1 MKRVRAAVVFV
12 LLNLGFT
19 QIGWGAAYT
28 LRGAD
33 EGKAKEGRRL
43 FLDAS
48 IALGEGRF
56 GDAYVIAEKLVAEH
70 VGDCQSGLYL
80 RLYANAF
87 YLLDEEYREGG
98 VRPVDTPLPEGIRTR
113 IETLMGKQDKTLMDL
128 VKLTAVGDKRICGKD
143 YRVRYLKEILDRF
156 PDSVW
161 AEWGAMELGMAQIF
175 LSRDETMLREHY
187 ARLYN
192 FGKNFL
198 AEHPDSYLTPR
209 LLRAMANWRLQVS
222 SDEAAKGEVIEM
234 CNRILCDYPSA
245 EYYCARAR
253 LRLRMILGED
263 YDEGS
268 NKDADLATAY
278 LYTCRPFLEEYKER
292 TRRYLREV
300 GEGEIEVR
308 TELPPDTKW
317 RSAVYVV
324 IPAAIGIGA
333 VVLGVIFLL
342 RKKLI

>member
-113 IETLMGKQDKTLMDL
+113 IETLMGKQDSGGRQTDMWERLSREIPEGDFGSISRQCVGRMGSDGTWDGTDFSIKGRDDAEGALR
-128 VKLTAVGDKRICGKD
+128 TAV
-143 YRVRYLKEILDRF
+143 
-156 PDSVW
+156 
-161 AEWGAMELGMAQIF
+161 Q
-175 LSRDETMLREHY
+175 LRE
-187 ARLYN
+187 
-192 FGKNFL
+192 
-198 AEHPDSYLTPR
+198 
-209 LLRAMANWRLQVS
+209 
-222 SDEAAKGEVIEM
+222 
-234 CNRILCDYPSA
+234 
-245 EYYCARAR
+245 
-253 LRLRMILGED
+253 
-263 YDEGS
+263 
-268 NKDADLATAY
+268 
-278 LYTCRPFLEEYKER
+278 
-292 TRRYLREV
+292 
-300 GEGEIEVR
+300 
-308 TELPPDTKW
+308 EL
-317 RSAVYVV
+317 S
-324 IPAAIGIGA
+324 GGA
-333 VVLGVIFLL
+333 SG
-342 RKKLI
+342 